1 MKKRHTGTYLAR
13 KIFTILEDF
22 DLLAKVCRISNTVYA
37 PLLTLEQLRSVI
49 GDNASNMDALVDHLY
64 NLLLDYNPQ
73 FEGIKNRLRCFAHI
87 LNLVML
93 VSVLC
98 YLRRFEIAY
107 LYVQAFLHVFCKS
120 VKSAKLADL
129 ANEEELDDI
138 KTIVEDNED
147 EDSWESDKQCEESD
161 KESDDNDNEDLDAA
175 AEADP
180 STDTASLP
188 RMTSTERQEGCC
200 MLSKASTLAYF
211 VQNSPTRRAQL
222 HDACIEAGVADLTLI
237 RPIKI
242 RWNTHANCLLR
253 TLELRRPVHNLC
265 GNPQY
270 ERFLFSRTEWMIME
284 QIQKPSDVRFIVMLT
299 IMY

>member
-1 MKKRHTGTYLAR
+1 M
-13 KIFTILEDF
+13 ILEDF

-107 LYVQAFLHVFCKS
+107 LYVQAFLRVFRKS

-138 KTIVEDNED
+138 ETIVEDDGDNED
-147 EDSWESDKQCEESD
+147 GWESDKQC
-161 KESDDNDNEDLDAA
+161 KESDEELDAA
-175 AEADP
+175 ADADP
-180 STDTASLP
+180 ATDTAALP
-188 RMTSTERQEGCC
+188 RMTLTERQEGCC
-200 MLSKASTLAYF
+200 MLSKASMLAYF
-211 VQNSPTRRAQL
+211 VQNAPTRRAQL
-222 HDACIEAGVADLTLI
+222 HDACIKAGVADLTLI

-242 RWNTHANCLLR
+242 RWNTHANCLLC
-253 TLELRRPVHNLC
+253 TLELHCPVHNLC
-265 GNPQY
+265 GNPEY
-270 ERFLFSRTEWMIME
+270 KRFLFSCTEWMIME